1 MISASVIYCHPVK
14 CSYEISDKYLSLSMA
29 IPFLHMLRY
38 FWAALFLEKLLLYNF
53 TSFQINTRVT
63 FPEQPFLQSRCF
75 FLRSFFF
82 ETVTFSLHFFF
93 FQNSYFQRAKHLPS
107 NHILRIGN
115 SFGIVTYSRGTL
127 SKQILLHSI
136 NFFKK
141 ARFWKKLL
149 FQKINLPD
157 YLLFW
162 RATFLIPFL
171 SIAIFY
177 SNYVTSYLFREDTFP
192 QLHFPLIAIN

>member
-1 MISASVIYCHPVK
+1 MFVIHTTLKFYEDSMTKNNLMISASVIYCHPVK

-38 FWAALFLEKLLLYNF
+38 FRAALFLEKLLLYNF

-93 FQNSYFQRAKHLPS
+93 FF
-107 NHILRIGN
+107 RI
-115 SFGIVTYSRGTL
+115 
-127 SKQILLHSI
+127 
-136 NFFKK
+136 
-141 ARFWKKLL
+141 
-149 FQKINLPD
+149 
-157 YLLFW
+157 
-162 RATFLIPFL
+162 ATFREQNIYL
-171 SIAIFY
+171 AT
-177 SNYVTSYLFREDTFP
+177 TS
-192 QLHFPLIAIN
+192 